1 MSEARR
7 LQAAKVRKEDYSSR
21 RLFRTLAG
29 PVCLICL
36 TAIGAVLLSSPRAGP
51 DLFDLVPK
59 VPKMNGYLLL
69 AWPGLERKL
78 YALDAEAISSGALV
92 RALGYMTDGDQPV
105 RDGASVEN
113 FVLLPDAGTP
123 LHPAHRHGDQMIAVR
138 LESGNTIRFS
148 ERRLLWVWG
157 TLRVLPGDSEGREP
171 LYVLENARAETA
183 IRADMA
189 KYFR

>member
-1 MSEARR
+1 MGGARR
-7 LQAAKVRKEDYSSR
+7 LRVPRARVQNALPR
-21 RLFRTLAG
+21 RAIRTLIG

-36 TAIGAVLLSSPRAGP
+36 TAIGAVLLSSPRAEP

-59 VPKMNGYLLL
+59 VPRMDGYVLL
-69 AWPGLERKL
+69 AWPRLERKQH
-78 YALDAEAISSGALV
+78 ALDAGAISSGTLV
-92 RALGYMTDGDQPV
+92 RALGYMTDGDQAAA
-105 RDGASVEN
+105 DGTSVEN

-123 LHPAHRHGDQMIAVR
+123 LQPGHRHGDQMIAVR

-148 ERRLLWVWG
+148 EGRLLWVWG
-157 TLRVLPGDSEGREP
+157 TLRVLPGDTEAREP
-171 LYVLENARAETA
+171 LYVLESSRAEPA